1 MHLVSHRRSRNR
13 SGSPGVVAR
22 ASLLLVL
29 LFTWFAVSGASA
41 TDGVKQLDAYLTG
54 LETLQADF
62 RQTTFNA
69 DRSQMLESDGRFY
82 LKRPGQF
89 RWEYQVPFKQ
99 LIVADGRRVYVHDP
113 ELEQVYHRSQR
124 EALRGTPALL
134 LTEDGPFDRV
144 FDLRPIEGT
153 GEREWL
159 ELRPKAADT
168 EIERIELGFLGDQL
182 DTLVM
187 VDRFGQVTHLR
198 FHDIRRN
205 PRLDG
210 SLFRFDHS
218 IGGDFL
224 EFD

>member
-1 MHLVSHRRSRNR
+1 MYLVRHRRYRIL
-13 SGSPGVVAR
+13 SGWPGILLR
-22 ASLLLVL
+22 ANLLLVVL
-29 LFTWFAVSGASA
+29 VTWFAAPGASA
-41 TDGVKQLDAYLTG
+41 TDGVKHLDVYLSG
-54 LETLQADF
+54 LATLQADF

-69 DRSQMLESDGRFY
+69 DRTQMLESDGRFY

-89 RWEYQVPFKQ
+89 RWEYQAPFAQ

-134 LTEDGPFDRV
+134 LTEDGPLDRL
-144 FDLRPIEGT
+144 FDLTPIEGS

-159 ELRPKAADT
+159 ELRPKASDT
-168 EIERIELGFLGDQL
+168 EIERIEIGFLGDQL

-198 FHDIRRN
+198 FTDIRRN
-205 PRLDG
+205 PRLED